1 MDASSLTAELSVDAP
16 LPDDVGTL
24 QAMVRELLGEV
35 ARLRAENAE
44 LRARLD
50 DALKHRFGQRSERR
64 KPKPAS
70 GEDKPKGKR
79 DPHGRSPLPD
89 HLERR
94 EVIHDLTE
102 AEKLCPCCGKPRVC
116 MGEQTA
122 EQLDMEPI
130 RFFVLRTIKKSYACQ
145 DCDPDLVPV
154 EERFQTA
161 GPAEVGPIAKGLC
174 GPGLLAHAIT
184 AKFADHTP
192 LHRLAGQL
200 ASGYAANKQ

>member
-1 MDASSLTAELSVDAP
+1 MDASSLPPDAP
-16 LPDDVGTL
+16 LPDDVPTL
-24 QAMVRELLGEV
+24 QQMVRQLLTEL

-50 DALKHRFGQRSERR
+50 AALKHRFGQRSERR
-64 KPKPAS
+64 KPEPKG

-79 DPHGRSPLPD
+79 DAHGRAALPE

-94 EVIHDLTE
+94 TVVHDLTE

-116 MGEQTA
+116 IGEQTA

-154 EERFQTA
+154 EQRFQTA
-161 GPAEVGPIAKGLC
+161 GPAEVGPIAKGL
-174 GPGLLAHAIT
+174 
-184 AKFADHTP
+184 
-192 LHRLAGQL
+192 
-200 ASGYAANKQ
+200 